1 MILILPLSSKVT
13 NSHGCIL
20 NMKKIKFKPGS
31 AVISEWDAL
40 EFITDTKISPH
51 WGINLNG
58 HFFPLYNLL
67 MLTPPPFFF
76 FFFTKYAFVFKFR
89 PHFLPKSECSDTK
102 LYEEKVILFL
112 AMQFSFA
119 KLVPIT
125 FSSQFSCI
133 SLQALVQNLGKQSSD
148 IKYVLASYSNTDQIE
163 SVTKKMTYTVSVFLL
178 VCSLLLT
185 IL

>member
-1 MILILPLSSKVT
+1 MAWVQFYQMILILPLSSKVT

-76 FFFTKYAFVFKFR
+76 FFFTV
-89 PHFLPKSECSDTK
+89 
-102 LYEEKVILFL
+102 VMLFTRL
-112 AMQFSFA
+112 
-119 KLVPIT
+119 
-125 FSSQFSCI
+125 
-133 SLQALVQNLGKQSSD
+133 ALVIKEVHKTSTHTLNGRQRNSKSTGNIQQMSDNVKTIKQ
-148 IKYVLASYSNTDQIE
+148 KRYKNKHQTHKHAQQVR
-163 SVTKKMTYTVSVFLL
+163 F
-178 VCSLLLT
+178 
-185 IL
+185 